1 MKNTQNEWVEVKI
14 VRLLKTT
21 PEFAYQAWT
30 DSEILR
36 HWFMTTSR
44 TNRRVESEPIEG
56 GQYQIIDQRQGKT
69 VRIEGV
75 YKHLVIG
82 EELALTIQMPDFS
95 DQQDDIEVYFEE
107 RSPGITQMTFYYKS
121 EIPKERRLTQLEY
134 KQKKK
139 EYHDSM
145 VHGFE
150 NMFDTMQ
157 KYIEEQP
164 ID

>member
-1 MKNTQNEWVEVKI
+1 MYK
-14 VRLLKTT
+14 
-21 PEFAYQAWT
+21 
-30 DSEILR
+30 
-36 HWFMTTSR
+36 
-44 TNRRVESEPIEG
+44 
-56 GQYQIIDQRQGKT
+56 RQ
-69 VRIEGV
+69 
-75 YKHLVIG
+75 
-82 EELALTIQMPDFS
+82 ELALTIQMPDFS